1 MPFAFEGDASGGSGA
16 RGYFT
21 AYNPSKTLNPK
32 IDIAATSVDPSKSS
46 RSVSTHSFIHKL
58 RQGICLPNIHTHSC
72 THSDD
77 HRSTLCM
84 VMTVLNAVGRDGSGR
99 RAVSKKMRRK
109 QNAFMRMRRRA
120 SARWGLK

>member
-46 RSVSTHSFIHKL
+46 RSVSTHSFNGSYGGSAYQIYT
-58 RQGICLPNIHTHSC
+58 PTHAP
-72 THSDD
+72 T
-77 HRSTLCM
+77 R
-84 VMTVLNAVGRDGSGR
+84 MTIVQRCAWS
-99 RAVSKKMRRK
+99 
-109 QNAFMRMRRRA
+109 
-120 SARWGLK
+120 